1 MRYDRLGLLT
11 VVLVSL
17 WGLPLLAH
25 HAFEADY
32 DPDATRDLSG
42 IVTKVDWVNPHAQV
56 SITVEED
63 DGAVETWSIELGP
76 PYALERGGWKRN
88 TVDIGD
94 AITMENVA
102 LARDGTP
109 RAGATRQST
118 LVLADGARMV
128 LR

>member
-1 MRYDRLGLLT
+1 MRYERFALLT
-11 VVLVSL
+11 VILALL

-32 DPDATRDLSG
+32 DPGATRDLAG
-42 IVTKVDWVNPHAQV
+42 IVTRVEWVNPHAQV

-63 DGAVETWSIELGP
+63 DGEVNTWSIELGP

-88 TVDIGD
+88 TVAIGD

-102 LARDGTP
+102 LARDGKP
-109 RAGATRQST
+109 RAGATRQSA

>member
-1 MRYDRLGLLT
+1 MRYDRLGLLAVILT
-11 VVLVSL
+11 AL
-17 WGLPLLAH
+17 WAVPILGH

-32 DPDATRDLSG
+32 DPDATRDLAG
-42 IVTKVDWVNPHAQV
+42 IVTKVEWINPHAQV
-56 SITVEED
+56 SLNVED
-63 DGAVETWSIELGP
+63 DDGQVKTWSIELGP

-88 TVDIGD
+88 TVAIGD

-102 LARDGTP
+102 LARDGTS
-109 RAGATRQST
+109 RAGATRQSA